1 MIRVS
6 IVRRVSLLNP
16 LGPPILTSS
25 SSLVAS
31 MASRISS
38 ASSRCTVRFQSSRF
52 SGSMRSA
59 AASSRGGRLRRLA
72 VRRRRHDQAVKRLE
86 PPSMPHK
93 VDRQPIE

>member
-6 IVRRVSLLNP
+6 IVRRVSLLNA

-31 MASRISS
+31 IASRISS

-52 SGSMRSA
+52 SGINPLGSGNFAADGAATTGGTPMMSRSGGEA
-59 AASSRGGRLRRLA
+59 A
-72 VRRRRHDQAVKRLE
+72 
-86 PPSMPHK
+86 
-93 VDRQPIE
+93 